1 MVWHY
6 SSFRVTQGGR
16 IEDAMSRLLND
27 VKNCPT
33 CEGVVS
39 AIEYATCELL
49 RKVKPDLDPDFC
61 RKMLRSRLEGRTP
74 EEIAKELGID
84 VETLREAIDV
94 ASEMVKE
101 AYEEALGKKKRR
113 RKK

>member
-6 SSFRVTQGGR
+6 SSFRVTSGGS
-16 IEDAMSRLLND
+16 IEEAISSLSKDIR
-27 VKNCPT
+27 NCPV

-61 RKMLRSRLEGRTP
+61 RKMLRSRLEGKSP
-74 EEIAKELGID
+74 EEIARELGVD
-84 VETLREAIDV
+84 VEILREAIDV